1 MSNEQ
6 LAIAIKQ
13 GQSEYIGE
21 LWNNT
26 YKFLYKLAYKHYTR
40 YGERFAACGVTLED
54 VQQESYIAFVG
65 MIKAYTPEKG
75 LKFTTYAQLQIKIR
89 IAELLG
95 KRTEKKRPLNMS
107 RSLDEPIQGIDGE
120 DVYII
125 DTIDDST
132 AVEAFENTEADIFN
146 AELKNALDKAM
157 SEHLTVFQQGIITGR
172 FYDNKTLSELGTV
185 NGVSVEKIR
194 DTENKALRQLNH
206 HKREL
211 EPFRE
216 HYITNHSYKYTSLGS
231 FREQQGSSQEIIIE
245 RLERLTAAE
254 QCACTASHSL

>member
-26 YKFLYKLAYKHYTR
+26 YKFLYKLAYKYYTR

-65 MIKAYTPEKG
+65 MIEAYEPEKE
-75 LKFTTYAQLQIKIR
+75 LKFITYAKLQFKIR
-89 IAELLG
+89 VAELLG
-95 KRTEKKRPLNMS
+95 IRTEKKRPLNLS
-107 RSLDEPIQGIDGE
+107 RSLDEPLQGIDGE

-125 DTIDDST
+125 DTIEDST
-132 AVEAFENTEADIFN
+132 AAEAFESVETDIFN
-146 AELKNALDKAM
+146 TELKNALERAM
-157 SEHLTVFQQGIITGR
+157 REHLTELQYAVIKGR
-172 FYDNKTLSELGTV
+172 FYNNKTRSELAAV
-185 NGVSVEKIR
+185 NGVSGEKIR

-254 QCACTASHSL
+254 